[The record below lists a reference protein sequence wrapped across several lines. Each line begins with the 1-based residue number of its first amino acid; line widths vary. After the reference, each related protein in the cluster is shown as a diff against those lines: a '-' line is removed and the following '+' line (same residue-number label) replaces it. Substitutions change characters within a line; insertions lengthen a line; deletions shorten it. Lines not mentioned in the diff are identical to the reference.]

1 MKKFL
6 YILFTIF
13 ISGGCIFGGSLKT
26 FAADGE
32 RWFSV
37 SELIGDEIP
46 EGAEMAK
53 EVFDGLIFGITSINR
68 EKGEISVIFHDKDMM
83 LERFGI
89 HEQGVLNELAMVWI
103 KDRSDYPRYVDFLR
117 SGEENSN
124 ISTIYYGNS
133 EVYGAGWLPA
143 NTEVTLDVSG
153 ADLMKNTSGII
164 DFSILVDPLGGSGGV
179 DYSMCYLDP
188 GYVSGMDCQLRISEN
203 MRMAYFPVTREEK
216 SVEEYDSGLT
226 EEDGGEGV
234 NVDDNEDGECV
245 DAEDSIS
252 EEIKEE
258 SVAETKEILNVTL
271 ENNGEKRENIIKET
285 KNVARNYAE
294 EGNVNSEM
302 DVQIAD
308 EGDDFEMEVPIAGG
322 ECGRQI
328 IFPWWILVLIILGD
342 IVVMWL
348 FWPENGKNSKKVEK
362 K

>member
-46 EGAEMAK
+46 EGADMAK

-103 KDRSDYPRYVDFLR
+103 KDRSDYLRYVDFLR
-117 SGEENSN
+117 SGEENFN

-153 ADLMKNTSGII
+153 ADLAHNTSGII
-164 DFSILVDPLGGSGGV
+164 DFSISVDPLGGSGVV
-179 DYSMCYLDP
+179 DYSMCYSDP
-188 GYVSGMDCQLRISEN
+188 EYVSGMDCRLRISED
-203 MRMAYFPVTREEK
+203 MKIGYFPVVREEIL
-216 SVEEYDSGLT
+216 SI
-226 EEDGGEGV
+226 EEDD
-234 NVDDNEDGECV
+234 VDDADIDKNIENEAV
-245 DAEDSIS
+245 D
-252 EEIKEE
+252 
-258 SVAETKEILNVTL
+258 VAKEILSVTL
-271 ENNGEKRENIIKET
+271 ENNDEKV
-285 KNVARNYAE
+285 KNVVEKTEDAQRNYAE
-294 EGNVNSEM
+294 EGNADPKM

-308 EGDDFEMEVPIAGG
+308 SSDGSEIEVPIAGG
-322 ECGRQI
+322 ECRRQI

-348 FWPENGKNSKKVEK
+348 FWPENGKKCKKVQK

>member
-13 ISGGCIFGGSLKT
+13 ISGGCIFGGSFKA
-26 FAADGE
+26 FADDEE

-133 EVYGAGWLPA
+133 EVHGAGWLPA

-153 ADLMKNTSGII
+153 ADLAHNASGII
-164 DFSILVDPLGGSGGV
+164 DFSISVDPLGGSGGV
-179 DYSMCYLDP
+179 DYSMCYSDP
-188 GYVSGMDCQLRISEN
+188 EYVLGADCKLRISED
-203 MRMAYFPVTREEK
+203 MKIGYFPVVREEIL
-216 SVEEYDSGLT
+216 SI
-226 EEDGGEGV
+226 EEDEVAEELGE
-234 NVDDNEDGECV
+234 VDDADIDENIENEAV
-245 DAEDSIS
+245 D
-252 EEIKEE
+252 
-258 SVAETKEILNVTL
+258 VTKEILSITL
-271 ENNGEKRENIIKET
+271 ENNDEKIKNVVKET
-285 KNVARNYAE
+285 ENAQRNYAE
-294 EGNVNSEM
+294 KGNVDSKM
-302 DVQIAD
+302 DIQIAD
-308 EGDDFEMEVPIAGG
+308 SDDNSEIDIPIAGG

>member
-46 EGAEMAK
+46 EGADMAK

-103 KDRSDYPRYVDFLR
+103 KDRSDYLRYVDFLR

-153 ADLMKNTSGII
+153 ADLAHNTSGII
-164 DFSILVDPLGGSGGV
+164 DFSISVDPLGGSGVV
-179 DYSMCYLDP
+179 DYSMCYSDP
-188 GYVSGMDCQLRISEN
+188 EYVLGMDCKLRISED
-203 MRMAYFPVTREEK
+203 MKIGYFPVVREEIL
-216 SVEEYDSGLT
+216 SI
-226 EEDGGEGV
+226 EEDD
-234 NVDDNEDGECV
+234 VDDADIDKNIENEAV
-245 DAEDSIS
+245 D
-252 EEIKEE
+252 
-258 SVAETKEILNVTL
+258 VAKEILSVTL
-271 ENNGEKRENIIKET
+271 ENNDEKI
-285 KNVARNYAE
+285 KNVVEKTEDAQRNYAE
-294 EGNVNSEM
+294 EGNADSKM

-308 EGDDFEMEVPIAGG
+308 SGDGSEIEVPIAGG
-322 ECGRQI
+322 ECRRQI

-348 FWPENGKNSKKVEK
+348 FWPENGKKCKKVQK